1 MCLPRKPATAWASLY
16 SPSPG
21 RRSSAETKST
31 SPNTSPPHRMGAATA
46 AAYCPALSETGSLP
60 GAVLIDAALL
70 HDLLQLRRKV
80 LAQQLPLPGPGYGHD
95 AVPVGNS
102 GGEIRVAGQGVAE
115 LGGEVLQS
123 ADEGVLLENDFPV
136 PCGVDLQRVAL
147 TDTHGAA
154 DLLGDHD
161 PAQVI
166 DAPHDPSCFH
176 LYTSSSC

>member
-1 MCLPRKPATAWASLY
+1 ML
-16 SPSPG
+16 
-21 RRSSAETKST
+21 RS
-31 SPNTSPPHRMGAATA
+31 
-46 AAYCPALSETGSLP
+46 
-60 GAVLIDAALL
+60 L
-70 HDLLQLRRKV
+70 HDLLQLVGERF
-80 LAQQLPLPGPGYGHD
+80 LPSSSRFPAP
-95 AVPVGNS
+95 ATATMRVPVGDG

-115 LGGEVLQS
+115 LGGEVLQP